1 MQTETFAKQRKA
13 ILDDIRNAEKYS
25 STHLRTMRVG
35 SDFMAALIND
45 LEAALAEVKQQRA
58 AIEVGRKWIGD
69 ICTEAGI
76 ELQQKADGSY
86 VQGEDVLAVAEVIHR
101 LRCKLACE
109 AAPKPFW
116 KPVCSVCGKA
126 GEYELQLPTDIWE
139 HISPATSTIPG
150 SNRRDICP
158 ECIIKELVLRYRALQ
173 AKWTGTARYNW
184 MSMSTAAEISEI
196 EAHLNTVT
204 AALEDAGHWLDELFS
219 LAGIENAEDGN
230 ITPQDVFEHIVA
242 QERRAATLQPVED
255 ICTKP

>member
-1 MQTETFAKQRKA
+1 MQTKTFAKQRKA
-13 ILDDIRNAEKYS
+13 LLDNIHDAEKYS
-25 STHLRTMRVG
+25 FTDNLMRRIG
-35 SDFMAALIND
+35 SGFLTDLLND
-45 LEAALAEVKQQRA
+45 LEAALAEVTQQRA
-58 AIEVGRKWIGD
+58 AIEVGRKWVGD

-86 VQGEDVLAVAEVIHR
+86 VQGEDALAVAEVIHR

-109 AAPKPFW
+109 AAPKPS
-116 KPVCSVCGKA
+116 VCPVCGKA

-139 HISPATSTIPG
+139 HISPVASPG
-150 SNRRDICP
+150 SDRRNICP
-158 ECIIKELVLRYRALQ
+158 ECAIKGLVFRYRTLQ
-173 AKWTGTARYNW
+173 AKWSGTARYSW

-204 AALEDAGHWLDELFS
+204 ATLEETTLWIGELFS
-219 LAGIENAEDGN
+219 LAGIENAEDEN
-230 ITPQDVFEHIVA
+230 ITPKDVFEHIGA